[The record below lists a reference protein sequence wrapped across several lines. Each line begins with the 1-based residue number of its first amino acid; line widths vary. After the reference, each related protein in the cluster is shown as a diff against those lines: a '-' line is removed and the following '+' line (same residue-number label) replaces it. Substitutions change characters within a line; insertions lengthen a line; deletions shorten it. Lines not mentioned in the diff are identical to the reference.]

1 MKKTSTTNILAK
13 IFKKTPEK
21 KVKKKTKPK
30 VAKKS
35 TPPKAKVV
43 KKNIPVKKT
52 KTKKVT
58 ATKIKKNLKT
68 VSKKAAPEKVEIKT
82 DNLRISKSNEVKPE
96 IKKVKKQE
104 TEKRE
109 YKVKDYVVYPK
120 HGVGQITEFKKINI
134 GGIDVETYV
143 LKFEKDKAN
152 GMVPVNKQSHL
163 RPLATINQ
171 VNKCISILKSKPKI
185 KRSMWSR
192 RAQEY
197 EAKISSGK
205 IYELAEVVRDLN
217 KGDDLMVD
225 QSYSER
231 QLFEKAYERILSE
244 FQIVMGVS
252 LEDTQKKLDK
262 ALKRNLEGQPKTI
275 AAPTK
280 IKDPAAD
287 PDADSVQIT
296 DTENLTSGD
305 QLQAVERVLKRTRG
319 IASYEIISEKK
330 LIGLLEPWLGTG
342 NVTADLPIPVM
353 IDVILNPEKRFNEKG
368 LRIELSA
375 VAPGAKLDTHGR
387 WRQNLE
393 RGLQTMRILAGLI
406 LMLVT
411 IATAT
416 VIIFAT
422 RAGLGTNK
430 ETVEVL
436 HLIGAHDKFISR
448 QFERQFLTLS
458 LLSCI
463 IGYGAAAGIFHM
475 LFILMTDMED
485 MQFYLLLLGV
495 PFLSILMTWLIIRN
509 FVIRTLAKAL

>member
-1 MKKTSTTNILAK
+1 MKNIKMKKTSTTNILAK

-21 KVKKKTKPK
+21 KVKKKTKAK

-35 TPPKAKVV
+35 TLPKAKVV
-43 KKNIPVKKT
+43 KKKIPVKKT
-52 KTKKVT
+52 KTIKAT
-58 ATKIKKNLKT
+58 PTKIKKNLKT
-68 VSKKAAPEKVEIKT
+68 VSKKAVPEKVEIKT

-262 ALKRNLEGQPKTI
+262 A
-275 AAPTK
+275 
-280 IKDPAAD
+280 
-287 PDADSVQIT
+287 
-296 DTENLTSGD
+296 
-305 QLQAVERVLKRTRG
+305 
-319 IASYEIISEKK
+319 
-330 LIGLLEPWLGTG
+330 
-342 NVTADLPIPVM
+342 
-353 IDVILNPEKRFNEKG
+353 
-368 LRIELSA
+368 
-375 VAPGAKLDTHGR
+375 
-387 WRQNLE
+387 
-393 RGLQTMRILAGLI
+393 
-406 LMLVT
+406 
-411 IATAT
+411 
-416 VIIFAT
+416 
-422 RAGLGTNK
+422 
-430 ETVEVL
+430 
-436 HLIGAHDKFISR
+436 
-448 QFERQFLTLS
+448 
-458 LLSCI
+458 
-463 IGYGAAAGIFHM
+463 
-475 LFILMTDMED
+475 
-485 MQFYLLLLGV
+485 
-495 PFLSILMTWLIIRN
+495 
-509 FVIRTLAKAL
+509 